1 MLRDTLK
8 QEIEQ
13 LSESQLIKVADFI
26 TLVKLQTQHASQ
38 NEPMWQCATAAQRVQ
53 NFRAWVEQLPK
64 TGLSLPDEAFNRDS
78 IYEDRCS

>member
-13 LSESQLIKVADFI
+13 LSESQLRKVAEFI
-26 TLVKLQTQHASQ
+26 TLVKLQTQDASK
-38 NEPMWQCATAAQRVQ
+38 NVPFWQSATPAQRVQ

-64 TGLSLPDEAFNRDS
+64 TGLSLPDEAFNREN
-78 IYEDRCS
+78 IYE